1 MKKSLSIILM
11 ILIGGFFAFTSCDD
25 DEEQDPGE
33 NPTATLKGTVY
44 AELDLSNSSTETVS
58 AGKTII
64 FRLNAQ
70 DLVLDPI
77 AGYNY
82 QTLQYETTTNSDGD
96 YSIELPT
103 ATHQG
108 VPVDVQAVSF
118 EAQQTQPDDSYIDRV
133 YNHSG
138 STTSLQ
144 DGEVRYL
151 DLNYTAI

>member
-11 ILIGGFFAFTSCDD
+11 ILIGGFFAFTSCED
-25 DEEQDPGE
+25 DEEQDPGT

-44 AELDLSNSSTETVS
+44 ADLDLSNSGDEKVP

-64 FRLNAQ
+64 FRINAE

-77 AGYNY
+77 SGYNY

-108 VPVDVQAVSF
+108 VPVDIQAVSF
-118 EAQQTQPDDSYIDRV
+118 EAQQTQSDDSYKDV
-133 YNHSG
+133 VFEH
-138 STTSLQ
+138 TSKTAILQ
-144 DGEVRYL
+144 DSEIIYY
-151 DLNYTAI
+151 DLEYNY